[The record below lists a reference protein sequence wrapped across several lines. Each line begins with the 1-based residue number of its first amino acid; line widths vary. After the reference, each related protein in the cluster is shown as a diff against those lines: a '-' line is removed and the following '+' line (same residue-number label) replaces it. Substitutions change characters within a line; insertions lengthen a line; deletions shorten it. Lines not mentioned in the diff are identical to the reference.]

1 MMDPKEPSPP
11 FFFWD
16 GDENLTRLIENILTL
31 MSKFS
36 SAPEEELKEI
46 ISMTVLTVIKRKYAN
61 FEFTIEFDEN
71 GIFHLKHDNDD
82 FLPVLSTGDRTVL
95 WISLLAAINKAA
107 TTHLTFILTRPFY
120 RLDFMQSIQLAEF
133 RKGQNFEGLFTNN
146 SIFYLK

>member
-82 FLPVLSTGDRTVL
+82 FLPVLSTGVPDCDCGYHCWQQSTKQSPP
-95 WISLLAAINKAA
+95 IS
-107 TTHLTFILTRPFY
+107 HL
-120 RLDFMQSIQLAEF
+120 S
-133 RKGQNFEGLFTNN
+133 
-146 SIFYLK
+146 